1 MLIKRKSAI
10 SGIERC
16 RDIPVN
22 PEDFAMWQKGYGN
35 VQDLMPYLN
44 DSDREF
50 ILSGITDDEWD
61 GAFSEEIEE
70 IIAWSFRGNNKEAAF

>member
-1 MLIKRKSAI
+1 MLIKRKSVI
-10 SGIERC
+10 SGVERL

-22 PEDFAMWQKGYGN
+22 PEDYVLWQTGSGN
-35 VQDLMPYLN
+35 IQELMPYLN

-61 GAFSEEIEE
+61 RAFSGEIKN
-70 IIAWSFRGNNKEAAF
+70 IIYDPMYDEPAF